1 MEFEGKA
8 PTSQFDIRP
17 ELLESPWT
25 EDDGVIREFY
35 FNNEESHAHD
45 MEVPCQAW
53 RSHCARWPCAPHHCP
68 VAPGVGF

>member
-1 MEFEGKA
+1 MEIEMKA

-45 MEVPCQAW
+45 MEVPCQA
-53 RSHCARWPCAPHHCP
+53 
-68 VAPGVGF
+68 